1 VLINNTFGDKQML
14 KETSKATTDS
24 FNKIKFLTATAL
36 ITALVGCSANKA
48 PYHTPNGNEVI
59 LDESEVI
66 SEPVN
71 APAPVQNSN
80 ALEEVVVTGTHKAT
94 NNSRGRNGKLE
105 TKKAEPS
112 RVRHSKEIAE
122 QRAKVKELS
131 ILREDSAQ
139 QIFKHYGVNPTIS
152 TKNEQHSTFAMD
164 VDTVSYQIAKASLE
178 SQQLPNTAAI
188 RVEEF
193 VNNFEYNY
201 ASNNDV
207 FSISAEV
214 VPSPYRPGFHLLH
227 LGVKAKQVNDEQR
240 LPANLVLVADISG
253 SMNSSDKMGLQKQA
267 LTTLVS
273 QLTAND
279 SIAIVT
285 YSQRATVLLEPTKA
299 SDKSKIYAAIQSM
312 QATGSTNVEVG
323 LRQGYAL
330 AEKMSYAGHSNR
342 VILTSDGLANTGN
355 IGPSEILAQIEH
367 YKKQNIFLT
376 TVGVGRAM
384 YNDYLLEQLAN
395 KGNGNYLYLADQDD
409 IERVFVDGLTTQ
421 LQVVAKDAKIQLKFN
436 PEMVSLFRQIGY
448 ENRGLQ
454 KQDFLDA
461 NKDGGEV
468 GANQQVTALYEIKLT
483 QTGGN
488 ADLANVSLSYKK
500 PQGSKV
506 FTISKDVPL
515 STLKAQHISASPD
528 TLVSMSVAAFAEKLR
543 QSYWSRNYNYQTV
556 LSQLTLLPSHVKS
569 SPQVSELIRLV
580 NNASRL
586 DSRSDPY
593 SKRHP
598 IANIDYDQVPLL
610 R

>member
-1 VLINNTFGDKQML
+1 
-14 KETSKATTDS
+14 
-24 FNKIKFLTATAL
+24 
-36 ITALVGCSANKA
+36 
-48 PYHTPNGNEVI
+48 
-59 LDESEVI
+59 
-66 SEPVN
+66 
-71 APAPVQNSN
+71 
-80 ALEEVVVTGTHKAT
+80 
-94 NNSRGRNGKLE
+94 
-105 TKKAEPS
+105 
-112 RVRHSKEIAE
+112 
-122 QRAKVKELS
+122 
-131 ILREDSAQ
+131 
-139 QIFKHYGVNPTIS
+139 
-152 TKNEQHSTFAMD
+152 
-164 VDTVSYQIAKASLE
+164 
-178 SQQLPNTAAI
+178 
-188 RVEEF
+188 
-193 VNNFEYNY
+193 
-201 ASNNDV
+201 
-207 FSISAEV
+207 
-214 VPSPYRPGFHLLH
+214 
-227 LGVKAKQVNDEQR
+227 
-240 LPANLVLVADISG
+240 
-253 SMNSSDKMGLQKQA
+253 
-267 LTTLVS
+267 
-273 QLTAND
+273 
-279 SIAIVT
+279 
-285 YSQRATVLLEPTKA
+285 
-299 SDKSKIYAAIQSM
+299 
-312 QATGSTNVEVG
+312 
-323 LRQGYAL
+323 
-330 AEKMSYAGHSNR
+330 
-342 VILTSDGLANTGN
+342 
-355 IGPSEILAQIEH
+355 
-367 YKKQNIFLT
+367 
-376 TVGVGRAM
+376 M

-598 IANIDYDQVPLL
+598 IANIDYVQVPLL